1 MTSTTFTNRHIGP
14 NETEQAQML
23 KTLGYDTLDAF
34 INAVVPANIRRK
46 DFDLGAFGAGL
57 SEEAALKH
65 LRAQRVDQ
73 RLQPHAAHADPFAQR
88 RAR

>member
-1 MTSTTFTNRHIGP
+1 
-14 NETEQAQML
+14 ML

-57 SEEAALKH
+57 SEEAALKR
-65 LRAQRVDQ
+65 LRA
-73 RLQPHAAHADPFAQR
+73 HAAQNTVNTSLIGRVTTVPIR
-88 RAR
+88 LR